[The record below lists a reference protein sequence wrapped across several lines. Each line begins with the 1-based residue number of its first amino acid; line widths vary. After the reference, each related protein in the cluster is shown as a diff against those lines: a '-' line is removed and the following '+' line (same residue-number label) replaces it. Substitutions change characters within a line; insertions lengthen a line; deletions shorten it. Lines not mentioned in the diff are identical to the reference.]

1 MRGAGL
7 ETGWHNLY
15 YLWVVYYVNFVTI
28 KQAFIFLIMS
38 TLSEDENSDMK
49 TLAKLT
55 RKYIEENYLTSGKKG
70 KEGTTFVATGKS
82 GKEYAIKLFKATK
95 SSNKLRDEAEYQML
109 AAEYGISPRVF
120 AVNTETKYIV
130 MEKMEETIVD
140 YMKRKYPEK
149 DSKKPLDVK
158 QQKRIIE
165 ICEKLDCAKVVQNDG
180 NPLNLMVDK
189 KGTIMV
195 IDFGF
200 AKAIDKK
207 MLKKRGPEP
216 NIALTLWHM
225 QRGFKS
231 YKIVAPLLKERQEEY
246 MKTSSSWANMPT
258 KKCDSS
264 TLKTEKKAEKTKKAT
279 KKKKKAIKEKA
290 EKKAVKKAVK
300 KVSEEEKLVK
310 NTHVS
315 FNVDN
320 EQLQGEIC
328 REHKSRADNYTIKA
342 DDTGKFYKFI
352 RRKDIV
358 QNAQKSKKVKVK
370 AKKVVKA
377 KKAESDDDETDEETT
392 DDEKTNPANDKP
404 NTSPKKS
411 SLDERLAANAAK
423 RKERLSKR

>member
-1 MRGAGL
+1 
-7 ETGWHNLY
+7 
-15 YLWVVYYVNFVTI
+15 
-28 KQAFIFLIMS
+28 MS

-95 SSNKLRDEAEYQML
+95 SSNKLRDEAKYQML

-140 YMKRKYPEK
+140 YMKRKSPEENLSPK
-149 DSKKPLDVK
+149 E
-158 QQKRIIE
+158 QERIIE

-180 NPLNLMVDK
+180 NALNLMVDK

-195 IDFGF
+195 IDFGM
-200 AKAIDKK
+200 AVAIDKK
-207 MLKKRGPEP
+207 MLEKRGPEP
-216 NIALTLWHM
+216 NINLTLWHM
-225 QRGFKS
+225 QRSLKF
-231 YKIVAPLLKERQEEY
+231 YKIEAPLLKTRHENY
-246 MKTSSSWANMPT
+246 MTTRPSWADTPT

-315 FNVDN
+315 FNVGN
-320 EQLQGEIC
+320 KQRQGKIC